1 MSQGDQNRSARY
13 EALVAEVRKL
23 GLEPED
29 VPRAL
34 EELRRQIEA
43 DLAALRAE
51 KREGGEAA

>member
-1 MSQGDQNRSARY
+1 MNQAGQERTAQY
-13 EALVAEVRKL
+13 EALVAQVRKL

-51 KREGGEAA
+51 EAEAVNQ